1 MKDRYWG
8 TVRCLCDKFRVKGHK
23 CHLTC
28 TPMFPAVLLTA
39 AKTWK
44 QPEHLSTDGWI
55 KKTWCVYTVEC
66 YSAMKKNEI
75 VPFAA
80 TWMDLEMIMQSKV
93 SQKDKYYTVS
103 LVRPKIYTNELTY
116 ETERLTDT
124 ENRLPVTKGSGRGL
138 GWELVTS
145 GCKLFYIEWMK
156 KQGPALQPRN
166 YSTHQFIINHN
177 GKNMKRNTC
186 VCTGGCITEVLCCTP
201 ATNPTL

>member
-80 TWMDLEMIMQSKV
+80 TWMDLEMIVQSKV

-103 LVRPKIYTNELTY
+103 LVRPKIWHKWTY
-116 ETERLTDT
+116 LW
-124 ENRLPVTKGSGRGL
+124 NRKTHRRRKQTSSYQGEWEGIGL
-138 GWELVTS
+138 GTCDQRLQAVLYRMDEKTRSRSTAQELQYSPIYNKPQWKEYEKEHMCVHR
-145 GCKLFYIEWMK
+145 GVYNWI
-156 KQGPALQPRN
+156 ALLYASN
-166 YSTHQFIINHN
+166 
-177 GKNMKRNTC
+177 
-186 VCTGGCITEVLCCTP
+186 
-201 ATNPTL
+201 